1 MAYQDE
7 NIDFNSQLEESSP
20 YNINSG
26 DLEALLDIIADA
38 LIKSPLVNT
47 NTVKNNQKFIRDGS
61 IKIGQGEGTLALYQK
76 DVEANIKDDLQSVA
90 NQIIGPFDVF
100 VNEGVDD
107 TISINIS
114 GGGFQDG
121 GLDITNLVIGEGNP
135 LNVSQFIP
143 IQKLRSVVN
152 VDKAEEFLDTNI
164 FELLPESD
172 SRQARIIRF
181 FDELNTLLPPN
192 LPNFETPVE
201 RDEEDNWIGGEEYSR
216 NNSISYAQDRPDD
229 TNINEEQAFIH
240 RLKFGAVPANSQNE
254 TRTIEDI
261 YRTIEPYLTDILEDK
276 IEPRDDRPEYE
287 NQSSGYLQFRNP
299 GQGII
304 IRNTNQEFVEGLDPS
319 NPTFLDTGFTIT
331 MWVRFLDKASTGTLF
346 NFGNPTR
353 AENPF
358 GFKLETYV
366 LNKNDDYASES
377 QTRTW
382 GEVIEEGTFEVGP
395 GYDERIFKDSDTARF
410 VRLQVRESGSYST
423 GNDEGL
429 KDSHVGLGGDLTLN
443 GTVITDARKS
453 YNVGD
458 FNNYGNDEL
467 RLLQST
473 YIPEDFN
480 EWYFIC
486 ATYNPNIDED
496 ASYSA
501 DSEFLTNPDFW
512 LNRVVTELGN
522 RCKVEIISRTDLLRA
537 RGFKV

>member
-7 NIDFNSQLEESSP
+7 NIDFNSQLQETAP

-26 DLEALLDIIADA
+26 DLEALLDVIADK

-90 NQIIGPFDVF
+90 NQIIGPFDVI

-143 IQKLRSVVN
+143 IQKLQSIVN
-152 VDKAEEFLDTNI
+152 IDKAEEFLDTNI

-192 LPNFETPVE
+192 IPNFETPVE

-261 YRTIEPYLTDILEDK
+261 YRTIEPYLTDILEDP
-276 IEPRDDRPEYE
+276 IEPQDDRPEYE
-287 NQSSGYLQFRNP
+287 NQ
-299 GQGII
+299 
-304 IRNTNQEFVEGLDPS
+304 
-319 NPTFLDTGFTIT
+319 
-331 MWVRFLDKASTGTLF
+331 
-346 NFGNPTR
+346 
-353 AENPF
+353 
-358 GFKLETYV
+358 
-366 LNKNDDYASES
+366 
-377 QTRTW
+377 
-382 GEVIEEGTFEVGP
+382 
-395 GYDERIFKDSDTARF
+395 
-410 VRLQVRESGSYST
+410 
-423 GNDEGL
+423 
-429 KDSHVGLGGDLTLN
+429 
-443 GTVITDARKS
+443 
-453 YNVGD
+453 
-458 FNNYGNDEL
+458 
-467 RLLQST
+467 
-473 YIPEDFN
+473 
-480 EWYFIC
+480 
-486 ATYNPNIDED
+486 
-496 ASYSA
+496 
-501 DSEFLTNPDFW
+501 
-512 LNRVVTELGN
+512 
-522 RCKVEIISRTDLLRA
+522 
-537 RGFKV
+537 